1 MTQFEK
7 TFNLM
12 KNPRSIAI
20 YISLVILSFL
30 FVDRPLATYFHQ
42 LDFRTNLHVLNLL
55 TILGKDIIYLALFFF
70 AALYFRYIRT
80 NSVNEAKS
88 WYLLACIITA
98 NLVCLVIKVT
108 LGRARPDLLFS
119 NDAFGFYW
127 FKLSGQYWSLPSGHT
142 TTVISLAAGFGVL
155 FPKYFYTFLVLA
167 FLIVLTRVLL
177 YYHYLSDVMSA
188 FYISILVIGLL
199 TDYLRRNQYFSRI
212 WSK

>member
-70 AALYFRYIRT
+70 
-80 NSVNEAKS
+80 
-88 WYLLACIITA
+88 C
-98 NLVCLVIKVT
+98 
-108 LGRARPDLLFS
+108 
-119 NDAFGFYW
+119 GFV
-127 FKLSGQYWSLPSGHT
+127 F
-142 TTVISLAAGFGVL
+142 
-155 FPKYFYTFLVLA
+155 
-167 FLIVLTRVLL
+167 
-177 YYHYLSDVMSA
+177 
-188 FYISILVIGLL
+188 
-199 TDYLRRNQYFSRI
+199 
-212 WSK
+212 